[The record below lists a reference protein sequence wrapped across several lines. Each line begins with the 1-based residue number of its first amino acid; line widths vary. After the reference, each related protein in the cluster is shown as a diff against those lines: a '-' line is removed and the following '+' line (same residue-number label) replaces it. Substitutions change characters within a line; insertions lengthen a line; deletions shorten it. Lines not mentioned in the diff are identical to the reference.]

1 MPSESLIL
9 QTKKT
14 VDMAA
19 VLSKGTVELLTNME
33 LQHKNQF
40 EMIITPFGKT
50 NVSSLLHTTANNAIL
65 KLYVQTV
72 EVTFVSFAYERAD
85 NVQYLKDVEYPES
98 VRMTFL
104 EDDIGIVRNW
114 LSNMMQS
121 IAYTTD
127 DGTFVFQN
135 DQNAVKFNAILIPL
149 TKMSIPSGGWI
160 SLHGLKYMS
169 SEGISFD
176 QSSAENMILDVTFAC
191 DNCWWKT
198 PSNLFA

>member
-1 MPSESLIL
+1 MPSESLIQ

-14 VDMAA
+14 VDMAT
-19 VLSKGTVELLTNME
+19 VLTKGTVELLTTME

-40 EMIITPFGKT
+40 EMIATPFG
-50 NVSSLLHTTANNAIL
+50 SIDAISLLQSTANNAIF

-72 EVTFVSFAYERAD
+72 EVTFVSFSYERAD

-104 EDDIGIVRNW
+104 EDDLGIVRNW
-114 LSNMMQS
+114 ISNMMMTV
-121 IAYTTD
+121 AYVND
-127 DGTFVFQN
+127 DGTFVFRN
-135 DQNAVKFNAILIPL
+135 DQNAAKFNVVLIPL
-149 TKMSIPSGGWI
+149 TKMGIPSGGWI
-160 SLHGLKYMS
+160 QLQGLKYMS

-176 QSSAENMILDVTFAC
+176 QSSTENMIIDVTFAC

-198 PSNLFA
+198 PSNFA